1 MADLNNEELIQSM
14 HDRYLELPKVVQE
27 AITSADVENELRQLS
42 EGHKLHLDQWDKLQT
57 EVMLALLG
65 FQPVEELP
73 VNIANNVGVD
83 GKEAEALS
91 ADINR
96 IVFEPIRVQLE
107 RELGHPEAKSE
118 FETMDPVEQVRE
130 QILSQAPMHRP
141 LADVL
146 PSSLDVT
153 APPIPGAAPVMT
165 MPTEAATPAPAP
177 TVSPTLTLGV
187 APATPPIPAPETTVE
202 RAPVS
207 TSYVNTASHERKDVA
222 GDPYREQVT

>member
-14 HDRYLELPKVVQE
+14 HDRYLELPKVVQD

-42 EGHKLHLDQWDKLQT
+42 ERHKLHLDQWDKLQT

-107 RELGHPEAKSE
+107 RELGHPEAKSA
-118 FETMDPVEQVRE
+118 FDAMDPVEQVRE
-130 QILSQAPMHRP
+130 QVLSQAQSHRS
-141 LADVL
+141 LADAL
-146 PSSLDVT
+146 PSTPGSDTLTLSPTPVT
-153 APPIPGAAPVMT
+153 NIPAEPAAAPV
-165 MPTEAATPAPAP
+165 
-177 TVSPTLTLGV
+177 PTLTVSV
-187 APATPPIPAPETTVE
+187 APATPPVPPPSTTVE
-202 RAPVS
+202 RAPIPS
-207 TSYVNTASHERKDVA
+207 SYANTASNARDIVA
-222 GDPYREQVT
+222 GDPYREQV